1 LAAKQITMSE
11 ERTKK
16 VTISLTATQ
25 QKMAKKIS
33 KAIIGKENISGLFA
47 FWINQNKDFAK

>member
-1 LAAKQITMSE
+1 MSE
-11 ERTKK
+11 EKTKK

-47 FWINQNKDFAK
+47 FWINQNKDLAK